1 MTTALFTRHDPRL
14 GRFSLRPLD
23 PAADAELLHRWV
35 THPKASFWL
44 MQDADVERVASEYGQ
59 IAAHPHHDAFIGLHE
74 DRPAF
79 LVERYDPA
87 RVELAGLYPA
97 QEGDVGMHFLCAP
110 ADTPLHGFTLAVIT
124 TVMEFLFADPAT
136 RRVVVEPDVR
146 NTAVHRLNAA
156 VGFEIAGRVRKPEK
170 EAYLSFCG
178 RDRFSAVRTTGA
190 EHPKQPEPPE
200 QPNEPTKRNEP
211 TKPTKPHEPNEPH
224 EPHEP
229 AQGVHG

>member
-1 MTTALFTRHDPRL
+1 MTATLFTRHDPRL

-110 ADTPLHGFTLAVIT
+110 ADAPLHGFTLAVLT

-146 NTAVHRLNAA
+146 NSAVHRLNAA

-170 EAYLSFCG
+170 EAYLSFCT
-178 RDRFSAVRTTGA
+178 RDQFSARTTEA
-190 EHPKQPEPPE
+190 KPPEPPE
-200 QPNEPTKRNEP
+200 TADTPEQPTKPNEPNESNEP
-211 TKPTKPHEPNEPH
+211 NKTSEPNEPG
-224 EPHEP
+224 
-229 AQGVHG
+229 QGVHG